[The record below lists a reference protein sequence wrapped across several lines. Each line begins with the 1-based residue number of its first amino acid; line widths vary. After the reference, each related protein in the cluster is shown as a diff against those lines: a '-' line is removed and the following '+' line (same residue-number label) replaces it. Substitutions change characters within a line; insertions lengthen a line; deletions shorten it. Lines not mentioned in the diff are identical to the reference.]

1 MKKKS
6 CTRAWCG
13 VLAAALVVTS
23 TSSVML
29 AEAAKAPKLNK
40 KTITLRAGAKKQLK
54 VKNLKKKQKV
64 KWKSSKKK
72 IATVSKKGLVRAK
85 KIGITKIVAK
95 VGKKKLV
102 CHVRVLPKKIVI
114 RRPKPMPV
122 ATPVRVVTP
131 KPTAIVQ
138 PSETTN
144 VSPTMDVT
152 AKPTIAPTVKPTM
165 VPTVKPTTAPT
176 ATPTASPSSAP
187 TTKPTASPSTAPTAL
202 PTKMPSAAPLPTPA
216 RTTTPSPSAAPIV
229 KPTASPSTAPTAT
242 AKPTQTAKPSATPT
256 ATPTA
261 TPSAAPQPSATPTA
275 TPTPTQT
282 AKPSASPIVTPAPT
296 PSAAPQPS
304 ATPTATPT
312 VKPTATPTVKP
323 TATPTVKPTATPT
336 VKPTATPTVK
346 PTATPTVKP
355 TATPTVK
362 PTATPTVKPT
372 ATPTVKPTAT
382 PTAKPTATP
391 TAKPTATP
399 TVKPTATPTVKP
411 TATPTVK
418 PTATP
423 TAKPTAT
430 PTAKPTATPSG
441 NAGQNVNLNGKK
453 AFTIAGYQL
462 ALGLTRDEVNTVLGS
477 LKTDVKRTAKSP
489 QGFDVIAFRAGG
501 NGKNI
506 NDKYSTY
513 ILIYLKDDI
522 VVGISGNASSMNF
535 DGAVSYG
542 TSAATLVS
550 NGWVDVDW
558 YKTTAGDAAAYSKD
572 VDNATIIAFADAYGD
587 DKVYSI
593 QIFNNAYSIAD
604 MTQCTETTLPM
615 NYSADV
621 LTEMETETFE
631 ILNAYL
637 VNTGVRAVD
646 DKALRKN
653 TKASNVARAYSKEIA
668 DEGCIDA
675 ANAER
680 ELALSKAALKN
691 AGLSF
696 AKWGE
701 RILIGNMD
709 AIGFANSVIESERSR
724 DTLISTDY
732 VFCGIGASVYTE
744 SAGKAVYYPNM
755 VIDFVDRVSAL

>member
-275 TPTPTQT
+275 TPTV
-282 AKPSASPIVTPAPT
+282 K
-296 PSAAPQPS
+296 
-304 ATPTATPT
+304 PTATPT

-336 VKPTATPTVK
+336 VKPTATPTAKPTATPTVK

-391 TAKPTATP
+391 TVKPTATPTVKPTATPTAKPTATP

-411 TATPTVK
+411 TATPTV
-418 PTATP
+418 
-423 TAKPTAT
+423 
-430 PTAKPTATPSG
+430 KPTATPSG

-501 NGKNI
+501 NDTDKSF
-506 NDKYSTY
+506 DEKYSTY

-535 DGAVSYG
+535 DGTVSYG
-542 TSAATLVS
+542 TDAGTLVS

-558 YKTTAGDAAAYSKD
+558 YKTTAGNAAAYSKD

-604 MTQCTETTLPM
+604 MTKCRETTLPM

-653 TKASNVARAYSKEIA
+653 TKVSNVARAYSKEIA

-680 ELALSKAALKN
+680 ELALSKEALEN

-696 AKWGE
+696 NNWGE
-701 RILIGNMD
+701 RIMIGNMD
-709 AIGFANSVIESERSR
+709 AIGFANSVIESNDARN
-724 DTLISTDY
+724 TLISANY
-732 VFCGIGASVYTE
+732 AICGIGASVYTE

-755 VIDFVDRVSAL
+755 VIDFIDKISAL